1 MGFFRSA
8 YYLPTVIG
16 GVAVARV
23 WAMLYNTDHGLFNIV
38 LGWFG
43 IEGPG
48 WLTDENWA
56 LWSLI
61 FMGGW
66 GFGGTM
72 LIYLAGLQGIPKE
85 LYEAA
90 SVDGAGAF
98 SKHIYVTIPMLST
111 VTFFNLVMGIIGAL
125 QVFAEP
131 FVLTGGTGRPNNAT
145 LLLPLYLYKVAFQY
159 LEMGYAAAIA
169 WVVFAITLVLTALVF
184 RSLPLWVHT
193 ETSDN

>member
-1 MGFFRSA
+1 
-8 YYLPTVIG
+8 
-16 GVAVARV
+16 
-23 WAMLYNTDHGLFNIV
+23 MLYNAEHGLFNLI
-38 LGWFG
+38 LGLFG
-43 IEGPG
+43 IDGPG
-48 WLTDENWA
+48 WLTDERWA
-56 LWSLI
+56 LWSLM
-61 FMGGW
+61 FMGIW

-85 LYEAA
+85 MYEAA
-90 SVDGAGAF
+90 EVDGA
-98 SKHIYVTIPMLST
+98 SKLRQHLHITVPMLSG

-131 FVLTGGTGRPNNAT
+131 FVLTKGTGDPNNST
-145 LLLPLYLYKVAFQY
+145 LLLPLYLYRVAFSY

-193 ETSDN
+193 EAGDD